1 MIKDLKKISNH
12 IKQEILEMT
21 STAGSGHPG
30 GSMSI
35 ADIITALY
43 FSILKHDPKNPKS
56 NERDIF
62 ILSKGHCAPALYAAL
77 GECGYFSKEEFI
89 SLRKIGCM
97 LQGHP
102 DSTTTPGIEVCTGS
116 LGNGLSVGCGIA
128 ASLRISGSDRK
139 VYVLMGDG
147 ECNEGQVW
155 EALMFAA
162 HYKLDNLIAIIDL
175 NGYQVDGK
183 TSEIMNIEPL
193 DKKLKAFNWEVF
205 EIDGHNM
212 EEIII
217 TFKNVLDRKNCCPKA
232 IIAKT
237 IKGKGVSF
245 MENENKY
252 HGTPLKENELIPALN
267 ELRAGVK

>member
-1 MIKDLKKISNH
+1 MTDLKKTSNY
-12 IKQEILEMT
+12 IRREVLKMT
-21 STAGSGHPG
+21 TIAGSGHPG
-30 GSMSI
+30 GSMSM

-43 FSILKHDPKNPKS
+43 FNILNHDPKNSKS
-56 NERDIF
+56 NGRDTF
-62 ILSKGHCAPALYAAL
+62 ILSKGHCAPALYAVL
-77 GECGYFSKEEFI
+77 GECGYFSKDEFKK
-89 SLRKIGCM
+89 LRKIGSM

-116 LGNGLSVGCGIA
+116 LGNGLSVGCGVA
-128 ASLRISGSDRK
+128 ASCKITGNNRK
-139 VYVLMGDG
+139 VYVLLGDG

-155 EALMFAA
+155 EAMMFAA

-193 DKKLKAFNWEVF
+193 DKKLEAFNWEVF
-205 EIDGHNM
+205 KINGHNI
-212 EEIII
+212 EEIISTI
-217 TFKNVLDRKNCCPKA
+217 KGAVKRANGYPKA

-252 HGTPLKENELIPALN
+252 HGTPLKKNELELALS
-267 ELRAGVK
+267 ELKAEVD